1 MCIDGRKQICGS
13 SIFESEILV
22 FTLKTERNLHF
33 ILIFKMDLEMD
44 IEMDLEMDIEWIWR
58 WIWRWILNGF
68 GDGY

>member
-44 IEMDLEMDIEWIWR
+44 IEMDLR
-58 WIWRWILNGF
+58 WFLTWKIQ
-68 GDGY
+68 YKT

>member
-44 IEMDLEMDIEWIWR
+44 IEMDLEMDIEWI
-58 WIWRWILNGF
+58 
-68 GDGY
+68 